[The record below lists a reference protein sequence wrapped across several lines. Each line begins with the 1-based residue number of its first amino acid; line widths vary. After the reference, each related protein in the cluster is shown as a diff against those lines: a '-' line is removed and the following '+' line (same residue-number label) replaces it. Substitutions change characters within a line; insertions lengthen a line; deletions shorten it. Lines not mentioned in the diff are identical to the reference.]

1 MRRASE
7 VGSEKHLDKIWAYL
21 PHTSRQLLEPAA
33 GLWLPGPC
41 SRVSLT
47 VPIHM
52 RRQEEPWWM
61 GWGMFQRRNPL
72 GGGEVGAVC
81 LSLVDPRPFMAKE
94 QLESRADQTWLTCL
108 CDLEVIG
115 RGKGGGQH
123 VHWGGMGTGGLPRCP
138 EPSGCGRLPACRPVL
153 VLITWPCMIFHGVKD
168 CRREGGVRKIG
179 WRRGV

>member
-115 RGKGGGQH
+115 RGG
-123 VHWGGMGTGGLPRCP
+123 
-138 EPSGCGRLPACRPVL
+138 
-153 VLITWPCMIFHGVKD
+153 
-168 CRREGGVRKIG
+168 EGGSMSTGEG
-179 WRRGV
+179 WGQVGCPGAQSPVGVAGCLLAGLCWCLLLGPA